1 MVPEANVPMFSVV
14 KVPEA
19 LLLVLAVRAERV
31 ATVDWVGCV
40 QVEPMLRETESP
52 ADQVILVLVLIAN
65 VVVALDIANAVE
77 PTQKF
82 RALRALLGAR
92 FSVTSKLPDKI
103 RIPFIWYAAS
113 PGIVNLLLGFSVVEF
128 EHAAVASSTPEKQ
141 PTP

>member
-1 MVPEANVPMFSVV
+1 MPMFSDV
-14 KVPEA
+14 KLPEA
-19 LLLVLAVRAERV
+19 LVLLVADRADRV
-31 ATVDWVGCV
+31 ASVDWVGCV

-52 ADQVILVLVLIAN
+52 ADQVRLVLVLIAN

-82 RALRALLGAR
+82 RALRAVLGAR

-103 RIPFIWYAAS
+103 RIPLNLNATS

-128 EHAAVASSTPEKQ
+128 EQAAVASSTPVKQ